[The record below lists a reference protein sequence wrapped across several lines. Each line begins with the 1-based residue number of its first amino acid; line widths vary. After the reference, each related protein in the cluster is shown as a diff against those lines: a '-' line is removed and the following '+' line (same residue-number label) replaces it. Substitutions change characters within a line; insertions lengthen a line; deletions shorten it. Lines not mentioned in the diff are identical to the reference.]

1 MTIEVAHA
9 YEVCESKLFQ
19 RRRSSVSNRLCG
31 RHRLY
36 QRFGQDEIRQPQSW
50 KQNFGERSQVN
61 SAAFP
66 VESGQRLKRWSVIAI
81 FAVVVILNDE
91 CTYTGGPIQ
100 KLNTS
105 HNWEDYAGR
114 KLMRWSD
121 VCKPDRAS
129 SCRRFWD
136 PNPMIV
142 NRREDQ
148 LSSRRHECAPRAGVM
163 RVLHQHAVPRIQ

>member
-9 YEVCESKLFQ
+9 DEVCESKLFQ

-91 CTYTGGPIQ
+91 CPYTGGPIQ

-105 HNWEDYAGR
+105 DRKSTRLNSSHLGISYAVFCL
-114 KLMRWSD
+114 KKKKKS
-121 VCKPDRAS
+121 KT
-129 SCRRFWD
+129 
-136 PNPMIV
+136 
-142 NRREDQ
+142 
-148 LSSRRHECAPRAGVM
+148 
-163 RVLHQHAVPRIQ
+163 